1 MSNKNEPTLLP
12 NESIEWVKYDGIEY
26 YTRLYNPQDSPA
38 VANLII
44 VHGFGEHSDRY
55 EPLARHF
62 CKNNFR
68 VLAFDMKGFG
78 RTGRKQG
85 QLGGIGQFDKVYKQ
99 INHFANTL
107 LLQKYSDTSKL
118 FIYGHSMGG
127 CIVLNYCA
135 VPEYASSISAVISS
149 APALKVDPSAMPP
162 AILVSVLKVVSR
174 FLPSIPVSSNI
185 NPADLTS
192 DPVEL
197 EKYKQSFYNY
207 NLTNIGSAGSM
218 LDEGDA
224 CRLIKAKSY
233 TVPCMVVHGKGD
245 KVTSSQGSS
254 EFYDNLP
261 ASLDKKL
268 IIHESNFHELHNEP
282 DFKDIVFDQYL
293 DWFKSHI

>member
-1 MSNKNEPTLLP
+1 MSNKSEPTLLQ

-26 YTRLYNPQDSPA
+26 YSRLYNPQDSPA

-55 EPLARHF
+55 ESLARHF

-149 APALKVDPSAMPP
+149 APALKFDTSATPP

-174 FLPSIPVSSNI
+174 FLPSIPVSSKT
-185 NPADLTS
+185 NPDDLTS
-192 DPVEL
+192 DPAEVERF
-197 EKYKQSFYNY
+197 KQSFYNF
-207 NLTNIGSAGSM
+207 NVFNIGSACSM
-218 LDEGDA
+218 FDEGDA

-245 KVTSSQGSS
+245 KV
-254 EFYDNLP
+254 
-261 ASLDKKL
+261 
-268 IIHESNFHELHNEP
+268 
-282 DFKDIVFDQYL
+282 
-293 DWFKSHI
+293 